1 MITRKLK
8 VGDYIFDAQGRLA
21 RITKV
26 NKATY
31 SFEVITNAYQQD
43 NVAFNGKKH
52 TYWGQHEEWFEC
64 DDAQAKALELAFNK
78 WKTAAE
84 TKQDLQDTKDLIGK
98 AKFFLNQI
106 KDIEEVEIEE
116 EMEENYDD

>member
-1 MITRKLK
+1 MITRKLN
-8 VGDYIFDAQGRLA
+8 VNDYIFDAQGRLA

-31 SFEVITNAYQQD
+31 SFEVITNTYQQD

-52 TYWGQHEEWFEC
+52 TYWGEHEEWFEC
-64 DDAQAKALELAFNK
+64 DNAQAKALELAFK
-78 WKTAAE
+78 RWKITIE
-84 TKQDLQDTKDLIGK
+84 TERDLQDIKDLIGK

-106 KDIEEVEIEE
+106 EDIDEVEVEE
-116 EMEENYDD
+116 DE